1 MQIKIIAVAAWV
13 LTGLIALLGL
23 NAGRTIWFYME
34 PVVETVP
41 DPASYYVAV
50 TAGFLALLL
59 SLTVSIGATI
69 HAIRCND
76 IRNAQSV

>member
-13 LTGLIALLGL
+13 LTGLIAILGL
-23 NAGRTIWFYME
+23 NAGTTIWFYME
-34 PVVETVP
+34 PVVDTVP
-41 DPASYYVAV
+41 DPISYYVAA

-69 HAIRCND
+69 HAARCNAS
-76 IRNAQSV
+76 RNDPSA